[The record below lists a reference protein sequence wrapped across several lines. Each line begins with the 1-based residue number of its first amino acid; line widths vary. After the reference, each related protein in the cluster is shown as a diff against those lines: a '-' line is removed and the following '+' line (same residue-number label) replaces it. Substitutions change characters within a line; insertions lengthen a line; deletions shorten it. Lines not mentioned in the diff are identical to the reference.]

1 MSNFKDSLYKL
12 IGDRIKSRRE
22 QLNMNQLELSDK
34 LNISRSSV
42 SNIEVGRHQVPL
54 FTLYEISKV
63 LELNIKDLIPS
74 FDEVTAHTTNDFND
88 FSSYLNTTNL
98 DIDEKDKL
106 KNYISNI

>member
-1 MSNFKDSLYKL
+1 MSNLKNSLYKL
-12 IGDRIKSRRE
+12 IGDRIKSHRE
-22 QLNMNQLELSDK
+22 RLNMNQLELSDK
-34 LNISRSSV
+34 LNISRSSI

-63 LELNIKDLIPS
+63 LELNIRDLIPS
-74 FDEVTAHTTNDFND
+74 FDEVTAYTTNDFND